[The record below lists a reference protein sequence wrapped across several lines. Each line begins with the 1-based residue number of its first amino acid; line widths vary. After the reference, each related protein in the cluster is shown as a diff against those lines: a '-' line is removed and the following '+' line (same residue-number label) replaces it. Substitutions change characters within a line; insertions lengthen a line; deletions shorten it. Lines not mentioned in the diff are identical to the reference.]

1 MLFLTGS
8 MINHFYRVIIEKL
21 KGALYKI
28 YIEQLKRGQNES
40 RVYQGTRY
48 STHIQC
54 SIYRLDASPDP
65 PDCYRAK

>member
-1 MLFLTGS
+1 VLFLTAS
-8 MINHFYRVIIEKL
+8 MINHFNRAIIEKL

-48 STHIQC
+48 SAHIQC
-54 SIYRLDASPDP
+54 SICRLDASPDP
-65 PDCYRAK
+65 SDC